1 MQEIDIPADYNH
13 ELLSFNGYLLLIDK
27 NKRKSRCG
35 IYVGNEVK
43 FQRRQD
49 LEGEDAGLVVLDLE
63 LDQD

>member
-1 MQEIDIPADYNH
+1 MLEIDIPADYNH

-27 NKRKSRCG
+27 NKRKSRCD
-35 IYVGNEVK
+35 VGNEVK

-63 LDQD
+63 LDQN